1 MIGAAENSKS
11 PALRVKEC
19 ELACELKIAEDLAR
33 QAGTLLRARQGG
45 DLQVRYKANGEI
57 VTPADLA
64 SNEIICHGL
73 STAFPEDG
81 ICSEENQGS
90 AMLSSAAR
98 VWMIDPLDSTSN
110 YVQRGNE
117 YSVSIG
123 LAVRGHAVLGV
134 VYNPARNEMFSGYQ
148 GYGACWNRIPVRT
161 SFVQVPENARILVSS
176 KEWKR
181 GMQVVARDLR
191 TQPMAS
197 MAYKLARVAA
207 GREDAALS
215 LKQRKPW
222 GTCAGTALVLSAG
235 GSVTSLEGELPLFL
249 CHATVASRGLVAAGI
264 RLHRHMLE
272 IAGNLQSSM
281 KARYSA

>member
-1 MIGAAENSKS
+1 MIGEAANSKS
-11 PALRVKEC
+11 PALPAKKCDLSR
-19 ELACELKIAEDLAR
+19 ELKIAEDLAR
-33 QAGTLLRARQGG
+33 CAGTLLHSRQGS
-45 DLQVRYKANGEI
+45 DLEIRYKANGEI

-73 STAFPEDG
+73 RTAFPEDG
-81 ICSEENQGS
+81 IYSEENQAAS
-90 AMLSSAAR
+90 MPASAAR

-117 YSVSIG
+117 YTVSIG
-123 LAVRGHAVLGV
+123 LAVRGRAVLGV

-148 GYGACWNRIPVRT
+148 GYGACWNGIPVRT
-161 SFVQVPENARILVSS
+161 SFAQAPENARILVSS

-181 GMQVVARDLR
+181 GLQVVARDLR
-191 TQPMAS
+191 TRPMAS

-235 GSVTSLEGELPLFL
+235 GSVTSLAGELPVFV
-249 CHATVASRGLVAAGI
+249 CHSPITFRGLVAAGM
-264 RLHRHMLE
+264 RLHRQMLE
-272 IAGNLQSSM
+272 VAGNLHSSM
-281 KARYSA
+281 KARCSA

>member
-1 MIGAAENSKS
+1 MIGEAENSRS
-11 PALRVKEC
+11 PALPANEC
-19 ELACELKIAEDLAR
+19 ELSRELKIAEDLAR
-33 QAGTLLRARQGG
+33 RAGTLLQSRQGS
-45 DLQVRYKANGEI
+45 DLEIRYKANGEI

-81 ICSEENQGS
+81 IYSEENQAA

-110 YVQRGNE
+110 YVQRGDE

-123 LAVRGHAVLGV
+123 LAVRGQAVLGV
-134 VYNPARNEMFSGYQ
+134 VYNPARNEMFSGYR
-148 GYGACWNRIPVRT
+148 GYGACWNGIPVRT
-161 SFVQVPENARILVSS
+161 SFAQAPESARILVSS

-181 GMQVVARDLR
+181 GLQVAARNLR
-191 TQPMAS
+191 VQPMAS

-215 LKQRKPW
+215 MKQRKPW

-235 GSVTSLEGELPLFL
+235 GSVTSLDGELPFFA
-249 CHATVASRGLVAAGI
+249 CRTPIASRGLVAAGI
-264 RLHRHMLE
+264 RLHRQMLE
-272 IAGNLQSSM
+272 VAGNLHSSM